1 MANGGGV
8 HVEHEA
14 LAAQATNLATTKNE
28 LESVLTRLQA
38 QIQELVSSGFVT
50 DSASVSFGE
59 AHERWTTAAR
69 ATVTELETMGSYLG
83 STSEAFAAVDQQFT
97 VRL

>member
-1 MANGGGV
+1 MAGGGV

-14 LAAQATNLATTKNE
+14 LAAQASNLAATKNE
-28 LESVLTRLQA
+28 LEGVLTRLQG

-69 ATVTELETMGSYLG
+69 ATVTELETMGSYL
-83 STSEAFAAVDQQFT
+83 TSASDAFQSVDQQFQ
-97 VRL
+97 VRI